1 MFGLFGSQ
9 ISSVLEWF
17 VLINVFVLGA
27 GYLISSFVSG
37 RNKLGDEVIALLKKK
52 DEAQQNE
59 IESLHTLTETATK
72 QISAQQIKIQNSEK
86 KISGMKEVLSEALQ
100 LYFTQHPD
108 IVTKLDDVIR
118 FDNPEKQL

>member
-1 MFGLFGSQ
+1 MFGLQ
-9 ISSVLEWF
+9 ISSILEWF

>member
-17 VLINVFVLGA
+17 ILINVFVLGA